1 MNYYQRNNANISM
14 GAGSSTGA
22 GTNTEA
28 AATLANT
35 LLTKILTQT
44 DMLAY
49 LTMTDPKAC
58 ANFDFSSVS
67 PTLQKT
73 IQDTGVK
80 IVGQGQNVA
89 VCFEQAKGYSK
100 CFEIYAALYPILAD
114 SAIKRSNIV
123 LQGGRRTTRKQRGG
137 KFEPGIKDSFNS
149 SILYGLGLFT
159 SIEILKK
166 TMSEYYLN
174 INLSANNFN
183 RIECIIPSKYIKEN
197 EINLVGK
204 VYSNNVTKSECSIQI
219 KSDGE
224 NEQNL
229 TKIILSINDEP
240 VLFLFKNKLTIDW
253 FYSEKEDGT
262 LNKLKD
268 SNTNILP
275 DEIKSMIR
283 SSISQDTDK
292 KGSSASASA
301 TASSRSALGYA
312 QAISGAFFPSSVGN
326 IKKNLK
332 NINDVKKNKPIALAV
347 ARALILMRPLDPAD
361 NTGRPPTTQICSS
374 KYTFEGKDSHVPRKG
389 IALEKTYYFKSWMNL
404 YNDTG
409 VMRQGKYEWTRS
421 AEGLQELEQAA
432 KDLSILYSPP
442 NSQAP
447 PDPKFLST
455 SVKEF
460 ITACPNRYEGEYT
473 IPPQVQPQIKR
484 IVDELL
490 KVQKTYVGY
499 ANGILS
505 EVFDFKADGTVMFR
519 NDILGV
525 KGYAKLSELCKKTRH
540 MLFQYYM
547 SVESLFIQGVIVYE
561 QALALGLLRPM

>member
-1 MNYYQRNNANISM
+1 M

-22 GTNTEA
+22 GRNTDANA
-28 AATLANT
+28 AAAANLANT

-67 PTLQKT
+67 PTVQKT

-80 IVGQGQNVA
+80 ILGQGQNVA

-114 SAIKRSNIV
+114 SAIKRSNIL
-123 LQGGRRTTRKQRGG
+123 LQGGRRTRKQRGG
-137 KFEPGIKDSFNS
+137 KFEPTRVGNDFKA
-149 SILYGLGLFT
+149 SILYGFGLFT
-159 SIEILKK
+159 AIDIIEKGNTEYFFKINI
-166 TMSEYYLN
+166 SEGKL
-174 INLSANNFN
+174 N
-183 RIECIIPSKYIKEN
+183 RIECIIPKKDIKSQ
-197 EINLVGK
+197 EINIVGK
-204 VYSNNVTKSECSIQI
+204 VYISNVPKSECNIQI
-219 KSDGE
+219 KSAGKTD
-224 NEQNL
+224 NDL
-229 TKIILSINDEP
+229 TKIILSIETEP
-240 VLFLFKNKLTIDW
+240 VLFIFTNENSTSW
-253 FYSEKEDGT
+253 FYSDKEDATTETLTPLTVRGT
-262 LNKLKD
+262 HVLPEETKKL
-268 SNTNILP
+268 
-275 DEIKSMIR
+275 IR
-283 SSISQDTDK
+283 KLAFEEGDK
-292 KGSSASASA
+292 KVTAASGSASGSA
-301 TASSRSALGYA
+301 FTSA
-312 QAISGAFFPSSVGN
+312 QSISGAFFPTSVGN

-332 NINDVKKNKPIALAV
+332 NMKDVKKNKPIALAV

-409 VMRQGKYEWTRS
+409 IMRQGKYEWTKS

-460 ITACPNRYEGEYT
+460 ITACPNRYDGEYT

-499 ANGILS
+499 ANAILS

>member
-1 MNYYQRNNANISM
+1 M

-73 IQDTGVK
+73 IQDTGVR

-123 LQGGRRTTRKQRGG
+123 LQGGRKTMRKQRGG
-137 KFEPGIKDSFNS
+137 KFLPGTIGTQFKN
-149 SILYGLGLFT
+149 SILYGFGLFT
-159 SIEILKK
+159 PIDI
-166 TMSEYYLN
+166 SEKGTTEYFFKIN
-174 INLSANNFN
+174 ISAGKLN
-183 RIECIIPSKYIKEN
+183 RIECIIPKRDIMSQ
-197 EINLVGK
+197 EINIVGK
-204 VYSNNVTKSECSIQI
+204 VYNNNVTKSECTVQI
-219 KSDGE
+219 KSAGITE
-224 NEQNL
+224 NNL
-229 TKIILSINDEP
+229 TKIILSIENEP
-240 VLFLFKNKLTIDW
+240 VLFIFSNETTW
-253 FYSEKEDGT
+253 FYSDKEDATTDT
-262 LNKLKD
+262 LTPLSVRKDHELPEETKKL
-268 SNTNILP
+268 
-275 DEIKSMIR
+275 IR
-283 SSISQDTDK
+283 KLVDIDK
-292 KGSSASASA
+292 KVTATSASASGSGSGSA
-301 TASSRSALGYA
+301 TGFA
-312 QAISGAFFPSSVGN
+312 QGTSGAFFPTSVGN

-332 NINDVKKNKPIALAV
+332 NIKDIKKNKPIALAV

-561 QALALGLLRPM
+561 QALTLGLLRPM